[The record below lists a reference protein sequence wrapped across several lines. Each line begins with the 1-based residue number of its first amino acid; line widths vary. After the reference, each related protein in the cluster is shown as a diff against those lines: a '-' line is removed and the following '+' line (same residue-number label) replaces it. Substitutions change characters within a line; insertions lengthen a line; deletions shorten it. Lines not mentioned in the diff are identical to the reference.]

1 MRFVRHLLAD
11 LTPAARARLPERAV
25 AGLLPPFRAP
35 EIEDRVA
42 EALRRTAL
50 PGIVCRPTL
59 ELAAGRVQLGMSFPF
74 REDGVRVRAAIAVDE
89 DEIAALADPYQVA
102 ARAGALS
109 GAIGDAARA
118 LIARGAACGV
128 SVGLIGSAALEA
140 ATGLSYTSGV
150 SDIDLL
156 VKGGDMARYGRFAA
170 DATEIGRAFGFAVDT
185 EVELADGSGIKLTE
199 LLSASRS
206 LLAKD
211 LAEVRMV
218 GRDEVL
224 AAL

>member
-1 MRFVRHLLAD
+1 MRLVRHLLAD
-11 LTPAARARLPERAV
+11 FTPSARARLPERAV

-35 EIEDRVA
+35 ELEDRVV
-42 EALRRTAL
+42 EVLRRCDL

-59 ELAAGRVQLGMSFPF
+59 SLAPTQVQLGISFPF
-74 REDGVRVRAAIAVDE
+74 REDGVRVRAAIAAEAD
-89 DEIAALADPYQVA
+89 DIAAFTDPYQVA
-102 ARAGALS
+102 ARAGGLG
-109 GAIGDAARA
+109 GAIGDAERA
-118 LIARGAACGV
+118 LIARGAACGIA
-128 SVGLIGSAALEA
+128 VGLIGSAALEA
-140 ATGLSYTSGV
+140 VTGLPYACAV

-156 VKGGDMARYGRFAA
+156 VKGGDVARYGRFAA

-185 EVELADGSGIKLTE
+185 EVELADGSGIKLME